1 MGNHEGIVTTPAP
14 QLAALLLRS
23 GRLAEQRISTTPF
36 VDLVEEIERKPFAD
50 LLISMNKELLLKQ
63 GDKSL
68 PTTQLKLN
76 LLDASHASVSVDVYH
91 VCFLGLDD
99 QPRHLLGIVE
109 QNEDQRQLS
118 GRHDSFM
125 VETQVE
131 GLDSSNEECSSTS
144 SSDGDTPSVMPLEPL
159 KVSCWIVPE
168 SSDLT
173 IRKATVLFNMLWGT
187 SSIACLRPQICKK
200 HKDKIRVAIRM
211 LRVDHLPGVAV
222 KGIIFEPLAFR
233 QQKIGFSAYV
243 RFWPASPDEL
253 VRIDFLEHEWFQ
265 RRPLNEEC
273 QIFKMARTSDVAE
286 L

>member
-1 MGNHEGIVTTPAP
+1 VE
-14 QLAALLLRS
+14 
-23 GRLAEQRISTTPF
+23 
-36 VDLVEEIERKPFAD
+36 LVEEIERKPFAD
-50 LLISMNKELLLKQ
+50 HLISMNKELLLKQ

-76 LLDASHASVSVDVYH
+76 LMDASSVSVSVDVYH
-91 VCFLGLDD
+91 VCFLGMDD

-118 GRHDSFM
+118 GSHDRFV

-131 GLDSSNEECSSTS
+131 TLDSSNEECSSNS
-144 SSDGDTPSVMPLEPL
+144 SSDGDTPSVMPSEPL

-187 SSIACLRPQICKK
+187 SSIACLWPQICKR
-200 HKDKIRVAIRM
+200 HRDKIRVAIRM
-211 LRVDHLPGVAV
+211 LQMDNLPGVAI

-233 QQKIGFSAYV
+233 QQKIGFSVYV
-243 RFWPASPDEL
+243 RLWPTSPDEL
-253 VRIDFLEHEWFQ
+253 VRIDFLEHEWLQ
-265 RRPLNEEC
+265 RRPRNEEC
-273 QIFKMARTSDVAE
+273 RIFKYVRISDPDPTAFSTAISATSACIAAIDAPC
-286 L
+286 

>member
-36 VDLVEEIERKPFAD
+36 VELVEEIERKPFAD

-68 PTTQLKLN
+68 PTTQLKLI
-76 LLDASHASVSVDVYH
+76 LLDAAHASVSVDVYH
-91 VCFLGLDD
+91 VCYLGMDD
-99 QPRHLLGIVE
+99 RPRHLLGIVE
-109 QNEDQRQLS
+109 QNEDQRQLFV
-118 GRHDSFM
+118 GRHAPETMLETVDS
-125 VETQVE
+125 
-131 GLDSSNEECSSTS
+131 GNECSSNS
-144 SSDGDTPSVMPLEPL
+144 SSDGDTTSVLPSEPL
-159 KVSCWIVPE
+159 KVSCWIVPD

-187 SSIACLRPQICKK
+187 SSITCLWPQIRKK
-200 HKDKIRVAIRM
+200 HRDKMKGAVRILHAEN
-211 LRVDHLPGVAV
+211 LPGVAI

-233 QQKIGFSAYV
+233 QQKIGFSAYL
-243 RFWPASPDEL
+243 RFWPTSPDEL
-253 VRIDFLEHEWFQ
+253 LRIDIVEHEWFQ
-265 RRPLNEEC
+265 RRPRNEEC